1 MDTRDKPW
9 LDPSKPPLP
18 PFDEAEWMQIR
29 LFRAMTPYE
38 RWEKA
43 LSLRQLVWAIREAAE
58 RKQHPDWTESQI
70 DAAVRKFFLHA
81 NT

>member
-1 MDTRDKPW
+1 MDTSAKPW
-9 LDPSKPPLP
+9 LDPSLPPLP

-29 LFRAMTPYE
+29 MFRAMTPYE

-43 LSLRQLVWAIREAAE
+43 LSLRQLVWVIREAAE
-58 RKQHPDWTESQI
+58 RKLHPEWTEPRI
-70 DAAVRKFFLHA
+70 EAAVRDFFIRA